1 MIFSNNNIPHSFSFF
16 VMHLYITDSKETQ
29 LKKNLPFPAFYL
41 PSLVLLPHRKLF
53 FGYSLQHIK
62 HSLSFHLLFLQQC
75 NAAYPSVPSAYQ
87 GFSVCPFSLVFPFL
101 WSEWRKWC

>member
-16 VMHLYITDSKETQ
+16 VMHLYITDSKATQ

-62 HSLSFHLLFLQQC
+62 LQVKTEIGD
-75 NAAYPSVPSAYQ
+75 PWDTGEKGDTGLTGSTVLRHDLT
-87 GFSVCPFSLVFPFL
+87 FSNDI
-101 WSEWRKWC
+101 